1 MFKHNNRHQITSFVK
16 NISSKIEKI
25 FADNAFLLLHFTVG
39 ILLLIIYRDY
49 ISLKYNFIFKDIG
62 CDTIGYNYPN
72 FVCVSDYIRNNGLP
86 SWSFQQG
93 IGQNMFPI
101 NCGDPFNTLIFLA
114 NKTLIPYIIVF
125 VELLK
130 IYLIAVFSFLTL
142 EKRKLSPFTC
152 LIGACMLSFSG
163 FVVLGGTWYCF
174 STEAFYFIL
183 LIFGFENIYNN
194 NKKHIFIIAIFLIA
208 SSQPINIIVFGFF
221 LLLYGSIRIISEY
234 SNTYSKSLKCVSD
247 CLLYGLI
254 GIGLSAIFLFPIIN
268 QLAHSPRVIGNSSLF
283 KQLFSQGIKFES
295 KEYYGTS
302 IMRFF
307 SSDILGGGNG
317 YSGWHNYLEAP
328 LFYCSLPLLLL
339 LPQVFIKAIKKE
351 KILYSTTI
359 FVLLVTIIFP
369 FFRQAIWMFSG
380 DYFRF
385 YSFGVLFILVLFS
398 LHALHKIISIGK
410 IHVLTL
416 LITLSI
422 LLIFLYSSSFF
433 NVDPVKEIRNIVTL
447 FLCLYTLFLFLLN
460 FKSTQILGKSLL
472 FICLCIELIFMSNK
486 TVNDRTRV
494 LSSDLSNRSGYND
507 YFIEA
512 NNFIKSKDHSFYRI
526 NKTYLAESN
535 NIFGTCNDSRIQ
547 NYRGCISYSPFN
559 QLQYITF
566 FQNAEGQDKNIDG
579 LSRIC
584 FGYWFRPILQILCN
598 VKYTVSNG
606 SVSPF
611 ISKTNDSLTTFQDVS
626 IWKNRLFLPMGI
638 TYSNYM
644 SMSDYQKLSIN
655 KKDNALLNSFILDSC
670 YSLKIEGLKQLT
682 EKDLLDTIIVD
693 SISKYVKA
701 RKEDTLQIRSFSETH
716 FDGTISLKS
725 KKLLFL
731 AIPND
736 EGWHATIDGN
746 ETKIETVSAGLMG
759 IMLEKGNHT
768 VKLEFIRPFFK
779 LGIIVS
785 LCFLMLIIGISIYKK
800 KSANEIR

>member
-1 MFKHNNRHQITSFVK
+1 MLDKQKQFTLLGK
-16 NISSKIEKI
+16 NIASKIENI
-25 FADNAFLLLHFTVG
+25 FTHYSFLLLHITLSV
-39 ILLLIIYRDY
+39 LLLIIYHDY
-49 ISLKYNFIFKDIG
+49 ISFKYCFIFKDIG
-62 CDTIGYNYPN
+62 SDTINYTYPN
-72 FVCVSDYIRNNGLP
+72 FVCISEYIRNSGIP

-101 NCGDPFNTLIFLA
+101 NSGDPFTVMIFLA
-114 NKTLIPYIIVF
+114 NKTLIPYLIVF
-125 VELLK
+125 VEIVK
-130 IYLIAVFSFLTL
+130 IYLVAIFSFLIF
-142 EKRKLSPFTC
+142 KKWKLSPFTC
-152 LIGACMLSFSG
+152 LLGSCMLAFSG
-163 FVVLGGTWYCF
+163 FVILGGTWYIF

-183 LIFGFENIYNN
+183 LIYGFDLLYNN
-194 NKKHIFIIAIFLIA
+194 EKPYIFILAYFLIA
-208 SSQPINIIVFGFF
+208 SSQPVNLIVFGFF
-221 LLLYGSIRIISEY
+221 LFLYGAIRFFIDEKHSFRTSIRCIS
-234 SNTYSKSLKCVSD
+234 NCI
-247 CLLYGLI
+247 LYGFI
-254 GIGLSAIFLFPIIN
+254 GIGLSAVFLFPAIN
-268 QLAHSPRVIGNSSLF
+268 QFAHSPRVIGDSSLF
-283 KQLFSQGIKFES
+283 KALLSQGIRFES
-295 KEYYGTS
+295 KEFYFTT

-307 SSDILGGGNG
+307 SCDILGGGKI
-317 YSGWHNYLEAP
+317 YFGWFNYLEAP

-339 LPQVFIKAIKKE
+339 LPQIFYQSSKRDTIVYSS
-351 KILYSTTI
+351 ILSI
-359 FVLLVTIIFP
+359 LLLTMIFP

-385 YSFGVLFILVLFS
+385 YSFGVIFVLLLFS
-398 LHALHKIISIGK
+398 LHALNRILATKKTHIP
-410 IHVLTL
+410 TL

-422 LLIFLYSSSFF
+422 LVILLFSTFYVSIKP
-433 NVDPVKEIRNIVTL
+433 DKEIRNVVTI
-447 FLCLYTLFLFLLN
+447 FLCLYSIFLYLLR
-460 FKSTQILGKSLL
+460 FKSTQTIGKTLL
-472 FICLCIELIFMSNK
+472 FIGLCIELIYMSNK
-486 TVNDRTRV
+486 TVNERTRV
-494 LSSDLSNRSGYND
+494 LSNDLSNKTAYND

-512 NNFIKSKDHSFYRI
+512 NNFIKSKDQSFYRI
-526 NKTYLAESN
+526 NKTYLSESTYN
-535 NIFGTCNDSRIQ
+535 YGTYNDSRIQ
-547 NYRGCISYSPFN
+547 NFRGCISYSSFN
-559 QLQYITF
+559 QLQYISF
-566 FQNAEGQDKNIDG
+566 FKTAEAQDKNIDG
-579 LSRIC
+579 SSRIC
-584 FGYWFRPILQILCN
+584 YGYFFRPILQTLCN

-611 ISKTNDSLTTFQDVS
+611 ISKTNDSIKTFQNVS

-644 SMSDYQKLSIN
+644 SINDYQKLSIN

-670 YSLKIEGLKQLT
+670 YSFKIDGLKQLT
-682 EKDLLDTIIVD
+682 DKDLLDTIIVD

-701 RKEDTLQIRSFSETH
+701 RKEDTLQIHSFSETH
-716 FDGTISLKS
+716 FDGTISLKT